1 MKHNTAALIKTAV
14 TVALAASSL
23 LAPLTPAKS
32 IRPSPAAPARPDPET
47 LLISIYKDL
56 QASQLNEA
64 QAKAD
69 ALVEAYPN
77 FRVGHLIRGDLLM
90 MHTQAVTAFGGGAG
104 ANAPADKLKDLRD
117 EARARLTALTARP
130 NPELAPRSVLQLRA
144 DQRNVLVVDAKQ
156 SRLYVYEND
165 NGQLKFVTDYY
176 ISQGKLGI
184 HKLRE
189 GDQKTPVGV
198 YYITGRVSGARLP
211 DFYGASALRINYPNE
226 WDRANDRG
234 GSGIFLHGTPSDT
247 YSRPPLAS
255 DGCVVLT
262 NADLKKLEANVDI
275 GKTPVVIAEKVEFI
289 SRSQWDSERSTAVR
303 LMDAWRADV
312 ESTSQARVLKHYSA
326 KFKSGQGEDLKTWYA
341 KDMQPLLGTA
351 GISAKLSDVTLFRYP
366 GRDDM
371 IVSSF
376 TLETMVGKTKTS
388 TRKRQYW
395 AREGANWKIVNES
408 LI

>member
-1 MKHNTAALIKTAV
+1 MKQASIIRTLGVA
-14 TVALAASSL
+14 ALAASWL
-23 LAPLTPAKS
+23 LSPVTPAKS
-32 IRPSPAAPARPDPET
+32 IQPSGGTRNKPDPET

-77 FRVGHLIRGDLLM
+77 FRVGHLIRGDLLL
-90 MHTQAVTAFGGGAG
+90 MHTQPVLSFGGGVG

-117 EARARLTALTARP
+117 EARARLLALTARP
-130 NPELAPRSVLQLRA
+130 SPELAPRSVLQLRS

-156 SRLYVYEND
+156 SRLYVYENR

-184 HKLRE
+184 NKLRE

-226 WDRANDRG
+226 WDRANDRS

-262 NADLKKLEANVDI
+262 NADLKKLEGSVDI
-275 GKTPVVIAEKVEFI
+275 GKTPVVIADQVEFI
-289 SRSQWDSERSTAVR
+289 SRSQWDAERALATQ
-303 LMDAWRADV
+303 LMDAWRTDIS
-312 ESTSQARVLKHYSA
+312 STNQARVLKHYSS
-326 KFKSGQGEDLKTWYA
+326 KFKSGQGEDLKTWYERDLRA
-341 KDMQPLLGTA
+341 LVDVVGLST
-351 GISAKLSDVTLFRYP
+351 KLSDVTLFRYP

-371 IVSSF
+371 IVSTF
-376 TLETMVGKTKTS
+376 TLETLIGKNRNS
-388 TRKRQYW
+388 IRKRQYW
-395 AREGANWKIVNES
+395 SKEGTNWKIVHES